1 MTQSIARFAITMR
14 LRITL
19 ILAFALALLNEKE
32 VLAQDAEGS
41 GSGTNDYSIAY
52 TSQYFYVIHQKVSI
66 IIGNLR
72 IRYETFLNSYFQSIF
87 EFLLK
92 ET

>member
-19 ILAFALALLNEKE
+19 ILAFALVLLNERE

-52 TSQYFYVIHQKVSI
+52 TSQ
-66 IIGNLR
+66 
-72 IRYETFLNSYFQSIF
+72 
-87 EFLLK
+87 
-92 ET
+92 

>member
-19 ILAFALALLNEKE
+19 ILAFALVLLNERE

-52 TSQYFYVIHQKVSI
+52 TSQYFYRKVQI
-66 IIGNLR
+66 IIENLR
-72 IRYETFLNSYFQSIF
+72 IRYEAFLNSYFQSIF

>member
-19 ILAFALALLNEKE
+19 ILAFALVLLNERE

-52 TSQYFYVIHQKVSI
+52 TSQYFYVIKKFKS
-66 IIGNLR
+66 
-72 IRYETFLNSYFQSIF
+72 
-87 EFLLK
+87 LLK
-92 ET
+92 ICEFDTRRS

>member
-19 ILAFALALLNEKE
+19 ILAFALVLLNERE

-41 GSGTNDYSIAY
+41 GSGTNDNSIAY
-52 TSQYFYVIHQKVSI
+52 TLQYFYVIGKFKSLLEI
-66 IIGNLR
+66 W
-72 IRYETFLNSYFQSIF
+72 
-87 EFLLK
+87 EFD
-92 ET
+92 TRRS